1 MFLYEFCSY
10 YCIVLWLIRE
20 AVGGQGLGIISR
32 LFLKRI
38 EGNQNS
44 SGLENKDRECPKIPY
59 GFSCYVCGST
69 FETNQERLMHL
80 EKFDHLD
87 LYNTVGKRRSTD
99 FPLKMIRQ

>member
-10 YCIVLWLIRE
+10 YCIVLLLIRE
-20 AVGGQGLGIISR
+20 VVGGQGLGIISR
-32 LFLKRI
+32 LLKRI
-38 EGNQNS
+38 EGNQNR
-44 SGLENKDRECPKIPY
+44 SGLDKKDREYPKIPY

-87 LYNTVGKRRSTD
+87 LYNTVSPQEKEEVHRLSS
-99 FPLKMIRQ
+99 

>member
-10 YCIVLWLIRE
+10 YCIVLLSIRE
-20 AVGGQGLGIISR
+20 VVGGQGLGIISR
-32 LFLKRI
+32 LLLKRI
-38 EGNQNS
+38 EGSQNS
-44 SGLENKDRECPKIPY
+44 SGLDKKDREYPKIPY

-87 LYNTVGKRRSTD
+87 LYNTVSPQEKEEVHRLSS
-99 FPLKMIRQ
+99 